1 MVSCTSSQTYQYWP
15 LFLELFYK
23 HPVLSSSLI
32 MIVSWINCNMQDLC
46 IAFLFKRY
54 TLCAWVPNSND
65 WVLALVI
72 KLIAISVASNT
83 RFLRVKTCFCGYW
96 KIQPCEVF
104 RRLLRLLFSFF
115 LSFILNL
122 RPFLYKLWTETQLS
136 KLSGDQS
143 LFSNAMASNS
153 LFTERLNSFG
163 SCPRSVTIFR
173 FLNLVKE
180 KMVHKLL

>member
-1 MVSCTSSQTYQYWP
+1 M
-15 LFLELFYK
+15 L
-23 HPVLSSSLI
+23 HP
-32 MIVSWINCNMQDLC
+32 
-46 IAFLFKRY
+46 
-54 TLCAWVPNSND
+54 CAWVPNSND

-72 KLIAISVASNT
+72 KLVAISVASNT

-104 RRLLRLLFSFF
+104 RRLLRLLSAIS
-115 LSFILNL
+115 LSSLLNL
-122 RPFLYKLWTETQLS
+122 RPFLYKLWIETHLS

-173 FLNLVKE
+173 FSKLVKE
-180 KMVHKLL
+180 KWFTNFCNQPTWSLLYICKQLPN